1 MSKETCLSEH
11 VGPEDQ
17 PTMPLDPAAAIDAF
31 IDDIMKRCRQR
42 AAEHPEE
49 DWVTVGRRVFQA
61 FADAQRCRTDQ
72 SQQP

>member
-1 MSKETCLSEH
+1 MSDP

-17 PTMPLDPAAAIDAF
+17 PTTPLDSAAAIDAF
-31 IDDIMKRCRQR
+31 IEDYMERCRQR

-72 SQQP
+72 NQQP